1 MNKFKNIKNFIF
13 DCDGVLYQDLDAVFG
28 QVSKRM
34 TKYISEKLNL
44 DLKKAKEL
52 QTNYFHKYNTSL
64 NGLMIHHKVEPEEFL
79 EYVHDINLDFM
90 QKDLVLREELI
101 KLDARKF
108 VFTNGSNDH
117 VKNIIKHLGIDG
129 LFDGIFDIKDCNLI
143 PKPSLEPYEKLVKKF
158 VLTYTRL
165 SKISASCFLHSNN
178 ITSNLISFKSHR
190 LIIFVKISF
199 SISVCPHV
207 ITNICTYWNVFKFIR
222 LSCFYIGVLNNSI

>member
-1 MNKFKNIKNFIF
+1 MNKFENIKNFIF

-64 NGLMIHHKVEPEEFL
+64 NGLMIHHEVNPDDFL
-79 EYVHDINLDFM
+79 KYVHDINLDFM
-90 QKDLVLREELI
+90 EKDLVLREELI
-101 KLDARKF
+101 KLDAKKF

-117 VKNIIKHLGIDG
+117 VKNIIKNVGIDD

-143 PKPSLEPYEKLVKKF
+143 PKPSLEPYKQLVKKF
-158 VLTYTRL
+158 RIIPEETIFIEDIAKNLEPAKKLGMKTVWLINDENWGKKDSDKDFIDLKIKNL
-165 SKISASCFLHSNN
+165 SSFLKEIN
-178 ITSNLISFKSHR
+178 ILK
-190 LIIFVKISF
+190 VA
-199 SISVCPHV
+199 
-207 ITNICTYWNVFKFIR
+207 
-222 LSCFYIGVLNNSI
+222 